1 MEKEKIKEQKEM
13 IETLYK
19 SQLEKLDKIIIE
31 KNKELKNK
39 IKEKEIKKILNNIKN
54 KKKKKKINK
63 LLNNIEENYNIK
75 ISEYNKVMYKQGFI
89 DGIKLMIECI
99 S

>member
-1 MEKEKIKEQKEM
+1 MEKEKNNKEKEI
-13 IETLYK
+13 IETIYK

-31 KNKELKNK
+31 KNKEIKK
-39 IKEKEIKKILNNIKN
+39 VIKEYDIDSIIKTIF
-54 KKKKKKINK
+54 K

-75 ISEYNKVMYKQGFI
+75 ISEYNKIMYKQGFI
-89 DGIKLMIECI
+89 DGINLMIECI

>member
-1 MEKEKIKEQKEM
+1 MEKEKNNKKE
-13 IETLYK
+13 IVETIYK
-19 SQLEKLDKIIIE
+19 SELEKLDKIIIE
-31 KNKELKNK
+31 KNKELKK
-39 IKEKEIKKILNNIKN
+39 VMKEIDIDSIIKTIENKEEQEKIY
-54 KKKKKKINK
+54 K

-89 DGIKLMIECI
+89 DGINLMIECI

>member
-1 MEKEKIKEQKEM
+1 MEKEKNNKKEI
-13 IETLYK
+13 IETIYK
-19 SQLEKLDKIIIE
+19 SELEKLDKIIIE
-31 KNKELKNK
+31 KNKELKK
-39 IKEKEIKKILNNIKN
+39 MMKEIDIDSIIKTIENKEEQEKIY
-54 KKKKKKINK
+54 K

-89 DGIKLMIECI
+89 DGINLMIECI

>member
-1 MEKEKIKEQKEM
+1 MEKEKNNKEKEI
-13 IETLYK
+13 IETIYK

-31 KNKELKNK
+31 KNKEIKK
-39 IKEKEIKKILNNIKN
+39 VIKEYDIDSIIKTIEDKKEQEKIF
-54 KKKKKKINK
+54 K

-75 ISEYNKVMYKQGFI
+75 ISEYNKIMYKQGFI
-89 DGIKLMIECI
+89 DGINLMIECI

>member
-1 MEKEKIKEQKEM
+1 MEKEKNNKKEI
-13 IETLYK
+13 IETIYK
-19 SQLEKLDKIIIE
+19 SELEKLDKIIIE
-31 KNKELKNK
+31 KNKELKK
-39 IKEKEIKKILNNIKN
+39 VMKEIDIDSIIKTIENKEEQEKIY
-54 KKKKKKINK
+54 K

-89 DGIKLMIECI
+89 DGINLMIECI

>member
-1 MEKEKIKEQKEM
+1 MEKEKNNKEKEI
-13 IETLYK
+13 IETIYK

-31 KNKELKNK
+31 KNKEIKK
-39 IKEKEIKKILNNIKN
+39 VIKEYDIDSIIKTIEDKKEQEKIF
-54 KKKKKKINK
+54 K

-75 ISEYNKVMYKQGFI
+75 ISEYNKIMYKKGFI
-89 DGIKLMIECI
+89 DGINLMIECI

>member
-1 MEKEKIKEQKEM
+1 MKKEKNNKKE
-13 IETLYK
+13 IVETIYK
-19 SQLEKLDKIIIE
+19 SELEKLDKIIIE
-31 KNKELKNK
+31 KNKELKK
-39 IKEKEIKKILNNIKN
+39 VMKEIDIDSIIKTIENKEEQEKIY
-54 KKKKKKINK
+54 K

-89 DGIKLMIECI
+89 DGINLMIECI

>member
-1 MEKEKIKEQKEM
+1 MEKEKNNKEKEI
-13 IETLYK
+13 IETIYK

-31 KNKELKNK
+31 KNKEIKK
-39 IKEKEIKKILNNIKN
+39 VIKEYDIDSIIKTIEDKKEQEKIF
-54 KKKKKKINK
+54 K

-75 ISEYNKVMYKQGFI
+75 ISEYNKIMSKQGFI
-89 DGIKLMIECI
+89 DGINLMIECI